1 MKKKKSVGV
10 FLVPVLFMSLASA
23 VNAKGGPNNDDPGE
37 SLPLPIP
44 TIETGKVQ
52 SQGLDQQAGDV
63 RWILP
68 GPRRLDPKVFGT
80 PAAPLG
86 FEPDVGVPVTMRLTT
101 PDGTA
106 YTTTKMPTPFSD
118 NARTISGEYQLN
130 AVDNTLVDDPAS
142 EDVLNYQ
149 ATVTSP
155 AGDTIEIEVTQIL
168 PVGIDHAVF
177 GGVGTNMIH
186 HGMTGIGTKMQP
198 TQPTVAAFWGIGTI
212 SVNGVVDSVRGVN
225 RLVHSMI
232 TCHVRD
238 ANYHLVFDDGVD
250 CSRIHTHLMLPNVQV
265 VTDGNGNYE
274 EVSSAVPTGFILP
287 NGMEQPFLH
296 VMFENVRVTDI
307 HE

>member
-1 MKKKKSVGV
+1 MKKMKTAMN
-10 FLVPVLFMSLASA
+10 FLIPVLFMSLSA
-23 VNAKGGPNNDDPGE
+23 AVYAKGGPKDDDPGE
-37 SLPLPIP
+37 ALPLPIP

-86 FEPDVGVPVTMRLTT
+86 FEPDVGVPLAARLISA
-101 PDGTA
+101 DGTV
-106 YTTTKMPTPFSD
+106 YTTTAMPTPFSD
-118 NARTISGEYQLN
+118 NARVISGEYQLD

-142 EDVLNYQ
+142 ADELDYA

-155 AGDTIEIEVTQIL
+155 AGDTIEIVVSQIL
-168 PVGIDHAVF
+168 PVGVDHAVF

-212 SVNGVVDSVRGVN
+212 SVNGAVDPERGEN

-238 ANYHLVFDDGVD
+238 ENYHLVFDDGVD

-265 VTDGNGNYE
+265 VMGSSGNYE
-274 EVSSAVPTGFILP
+274 EVISPVPTGFILP
-287 NGMEQPFLH
+287 NSMEQPFLH
-296 VMFENVRVTDI
+296 VMFENIQVRDI

>member
-1 MKKKKSVGV
+1 MKKMKTTTN
-10 FLVPVLFMSLASA
+10 FLIPVLFMSLSA
-23 VNAKGGPNNDDPGE
+23 AVYAKGGPKNDDPGE
-37 SLPLPIP
+37 ALPLPIP

-52 SQGLDQQAGDV
+52 SQGLDQQYGDV

-86 FEPDVGVPVTMRLTT
+86 FEPDVGVPLMMREKSA
-101 PDGTA
+101 DGTA
-106 YTTTKMPTPFSD
+106 YTTTAMPTPFSD
-118 NARTISGEYQLN
+118 NARIISGGYQLD

-142 EDVLNYQ
+142 ADELDYT

-155 AGDTIEIEVTQIL
+155 AGVTIKIEVSQIL

-212 SVNGVVDSVRGVN
+212 SVNDIVDPERGVN

-238 ANYHLVFDDGVD
+238 ENYRLVFDDGVD
-250 CSRIHTHLMLPNVQV
+250 CSRIHTHLMLPNVQIV
-265 VTDGNGNYE
+265 MDDSGNYK
-274 EVSSAVPTGFILP
+274 EVTSPVPTGFFLP
-287 NGMEQPFLH
+287 NGNEQPFLH
-296 VMFENVRVTDI
+296 VMFENIRVTDI

>member
-1 MKKKKSVGV
+1 MKKMKIVNN
-10 FLVPVLFMSLASA
+10 FLVPVLFMSLSA
-23 VNAKGGPNNDDPGE
+23 VVYARGGHKSDDPGE
-37 SLPLPIP
+37 ALPLPIP
-44 TIETGKVQ
+44 SIETGKVQ

-68 GPRRLDPKVFGT
+68 GPRRLDPGVFGT

-86 FEPDVGVPVTMRLTT
+86 FEPDVGVPLAMRLTT

-118 NARTISGEYQLN
+118 NARIISGEYQLD

-142 EDVLNYQ
+142 EDVVNYH
-149 ATVTSP
+149 AIVTSP
-155 AGDTIEIEVTQIL
+155 AGDIIEIVVSRIL
-168 PVGIDHAVF
+168 PVGVDHAVF

-186 HGMTGIGTKMQP
+186 HGKTGIGTKMQP

-212 SVNGVVDSVRGVN
+212 SVNGVVDPVRGGD

-238 ANYHLVFDDGVD
+238 ENYHLVFDDGVD

-265 VTDGNGNYE
+265 DVDSSGNYE
-274 EVSSAVPTGFILP
+274 EVTSPVPTGFILP

-296 VMFENVRVTDI
+296 VMFENIQVRDI

>member
-1 MKKKKSVGV
+1 MKDMKSVGIL
-10 FLVPVLFMSLASA
+10 LVPVLYMTFSTAA
-23 VNAKGGPNNDDPGE
+23 FAKGGPGNDDPGE
-37 SLPLPIP
+37 ALPLPIP

-68 GPRRLDPKVFGT
+68 GPRRLDPAVFGT

-86 FEPDVGVPVTMRLTT
+86 FEPDVGVPLAARLTT
-101 PDGTA
+101 LDGTA
-106 YTTTKMPTPFSD
+106 YTTTAGPTPFSD
-118 NARTISGEYQLN
+118 NAVIISGQYTLDAE
-130 AVDNTLVDDPAS
+130 DNTLVDDPAS
-142 EDVLNYQ
+142 EDIVNYQ

-155 AGDTIEIEVTQIL
+155 VGDTIEIEVTQIL
-168 PVGIDHAVF
+168 PVGIDHVVF

-212 SVNGVVDSVRGVN
+212 RVNGVVPERGEN

-238 ANYHLVFDDGVD
+238 ENYHLVFDDGVD
-250 CSRIHTHLMLPNVQV
+250 CSRIHTHLMLPNVQIV
-265 VTDGNGNYE
+265 VDSSGNYE
-274 EVSSAVPTGFILP
+274 EVASRVPTGFTLP

-296 VMFENVRVTDI
+296 VMFENVRVTDL

>member
-1 MKKKKSVGV
+1 MKEIKSIGV
-10 FLVPVLFMSLASA
+10 FLAPVLFMSLAS
-23 VNAKGGPNNDDPGE
+23 VVYAKGGPKNDDPGE
-37 SLPLPIP
+37 ALPLPIP

-52 SQGLDQQAGDV
+52 SEGLNQHDGDV

-68 GPRRLDPKVFGT
+68 GQRRLDPRVFGT

-86 FEPDVGVPVTMRLTT
+86 FEPDVGVPLAMRLTST
-101 PDGTA
+101 DGTA

-118 NARTISGEYQLN
+118 NAVIISGQYSLD
-130 AVDNTLVDDPAS
+130 AVDNTLVDNPAS
-142 EDVLNYQ
+142 EDMLNYQ

-155 AGDTIEIEVTQIL
+155 AGGTIEIEVTQIL
-168 PVGIDHAVF
+168 PVGIDHTVF

-212 SVNGVVDSVRGVN
+212 SVNGVVDPVHGIN

-250 CSRIHTHLMLPNVQV
+250 CSRIHTHLMLPNVQIT
-265 VTDGNGNYE
+265 TDGSGNYE
-274 EVSSAVPTGFILP
+274 ENPSPVPTGFSLP